1 MEKLSKKEIYE
12 RIENGITDLLNSNK
26 FKEYLRFAARFRS
39 YSFFNTLMIYS
50 AMPDAT
56 YVTGMRKWNEL
67 GRKVTKGQKGIKILA
82 PTFRKETEVVVD
94 EVTGEEK
101 EETRQCL
108 TGYILVSVFDVS
120 QTEGKEIPS
129 ATSNFGSDTEL
140 LEAFKDIFS
149 SKYRI
154 KEMELRSTLGGYTD
168 GKEIVLNAIKSE
180 EQRLKTLI
188 HEVAHCELGHIE
200 DKEKSRREEEVEAE
214 MTAFMV
220 TDYFGIDSSDYSFGY
235 LGAWAEGNIASVR
248 KSMDTSFRAA
258 QDIIGTIERAF
269 AEEELQKAV

>member
-1 MEKLSKKEIYE
+1 MEKLSKKELYDK
-12 RIENGITDLLNSNK
+12 IENGILRIIESDK
-26 FKEYLRFAARFRS
+26 FKEYLSFAAKFRC

-56 YVTGMRKWNEL
+56 HVAGMRKWNEL
-67 GRKVTKGQKGIKILA
+67 GRKVTKGQKSIKILA
-82 PTFRKETEVVVD
+82 PTFRKETETVAD
-94 EVTGEEK
+94 EETGEEK
-101 EETRQCL
+101 EVTRQCL
-108 TGYILVSVFDVS
+108 TGYILVPVFDVS

-140 LEAFKDIFS
+140 LEAFKDIFGR
-149 SKYRI
+149 KYTI
-154 KEMELRSTLGGYTD
+154 KEMELRSALGGYTN
-168 GKEIVLNAIKSE
+168 GKEIVLNSSKSE

-200 DKEKSRREEEVEAE
+200 DKEKSRQEEEVEAE
-214 MTAFMV
+214 MTAFIV
-220 TDYFGIDSSDYSFGY
+220 TNYFGIDSSDYSFGY

-258 QDIIGTIERAF
+258 QDIISTIERAF